1 MTKSMIQSQTESNL
15 QSALHTKLVSLTENA
30 AGFSASEITGYS
42 PAQVRRAAEAL
53 VAAERIVRYRVGP
66 RRIRYFGTL
75 EQARAFSPERT
86 AAVHVGLAGGP
97 RMRANWKEGEPAII
111 TSKTKITIA
120 PRLAPDVYRTNTYL
134 QF

>member
-1 MTKSMIQSQTESNL
+1 MTNSTNQSKTAPNL

-66 RRIRYFGTL
+66 RRIRYFGNL
-75 EQARAFSPERT
+75 EQARAFTPART
-86 AAVHVGLAGGP
+86 ASIRIGLAGGP
-97 RMRANWKEGEPAII
+97 RLRANWKEGEPAII

-120 PRLAPDVYRTNTYL
+120 PRLPRNVYRTNTYL